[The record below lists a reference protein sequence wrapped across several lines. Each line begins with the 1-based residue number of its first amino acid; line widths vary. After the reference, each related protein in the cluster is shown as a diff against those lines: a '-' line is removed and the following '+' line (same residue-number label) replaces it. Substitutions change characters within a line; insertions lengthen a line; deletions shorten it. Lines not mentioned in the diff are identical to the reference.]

1 MSMPKMSPNTSK
13 TQPQQEQKQDSQ
25 PESKNQSVHI
35 EPFFHPSTFTIG
47 YLLWCDKQNVA
58 ALIDPPLD
66 FCEVSGVI
74 GTEIADQMIA
84 RIKALNLNIA
94 WLLETHAHADH
105 LSAAQY
111 IKKQI
116 GGQTAIGKDIT
127 FAQQTFKQKLNLGEN
142 FATDGRQFDVL
153 LKNGQQLP
161 LGDCTI
167 DILATPGHTNDS
179 LTYVID
185 GNAFI
190 GDTLFMPDSGTSRCD
205 FPGGDA
211 GMLYDSI
218 AQIFALGD
226 DTLLWMC
233 HDYQPNGRQLAFKT
247 TVAEQ
252 RANNI
257 HLANDCSKAQ
267 FVEVR
272 QTRDA
277 TLSLPKLIYPSIQV
291 NIAAGQLP
299 TPQNSG
305 LRFIQIP
312 LSGTIDF

>member
-1 MSMPKMSPNTSK
+1 MPKTSI
-13 TQPQQEQKQDSQ
+13 QI
-25 PESKNQSVHI
+25 ES
-35 EPFFHPSTFTIG
+35 FFHKPSFTIC

-66 FCEVSGVI
+66 YCAVSGEV
-74 GTEIADQMIA
+74 GTQVADQMIA
-84 RIKALNLNIA
+84 RVKELNLDVA

-111 IKKQI
+111 IKNRI

-127 FAQQTFKQKLNLGEN
+127 FAQQTFKQKLNLAED

-153 LKNGQQLP
+153 LADGQQLP

-179 LTYVID
+179 VTFVVA

-211 GMLYDSI
+211 GMLFDSI
-218 AQIFALGD
+218 SKIFALGD
-226 DTLLWMC
+226 DTVLWMC
-233 HDYQPNGRQLAFKT
+233 HDYQPNGRELAFKT

-252 RANNI
+252 KATNV

-267 FVEVR
+267 FVDVR
-272 QTRDA
+272 ETRDG
-277 TLSLPKLIYPSIQV
+277 TLALPKLIYPSIQV
-291 NIAAGQLP
+291 NIAAGCLP
-299 TPQNSG
+299 QPQNSG
-305 LRFIQIP
+305 ERFIQMP
-312 LSGTIDF
+312 LCGKTDF

>member
-1 MSMPKMSPNTSK
+1 MPKMSI
-13 TQPQQEQKQDSQ
+13 QI
-25 PESKNQSVHI
+25 ES
-35 EPFFHPSTFTIG
+35 FFHPSSFTIC
-47 YLLWCDKQNVA
+47 YLVWCNKQNIA

-66 FCEVSGVI
+66 YNPVNGEVGTQVADEMI
-74 GTEIADQMIA
+74 GRVKD
-84 RIKALNLNIA
+84 LNLEVA

-116 GGQTAIGKDIT
+116 GGKTAIGKDIT
-127 FAQQTFKQKLNLGEN
+127 FAQQTFKEKLNLN
-142 FATDGRQFDVL
+142 DDFATDGRQFDEL
-153 LKNGQQLP
+153 LTDGQQLP
-161 LGDCTI
+161 LGNCVI

-179 LTYVID
+179 VTYVIH

-211 GMLYDSI
+211 GMLFDSI
-218 AQIFALGD
+218 SKIFALGD
-226 DTLLWMC
+226 DTVLWMC
-233 HDYQPNGRQLAFKT
+233 HDYQPNGRELAYKT

-257 HLANDCSKAQ
+257 HLNKDCNKTQ
-267 FVEVR
+267 FVDIRVR
-272 QTRDA
+272 RDE

-299 TPQNSG
+299 SAQNSG
-305 LRFIQIP
+305 QRFIQMP
-312 LSGTIDF
+312 LCGKTDF